1 MQFVPKLLIFTCNKD
16 PQAWYDWNKCAHPMG
31 ALVRRITNQW
41 CYVKQEKPEWSL
53 TAGERDSSNGQNV
66 PWFSFAIRELGGSD
80 FHPAR
85 KCMHLIKPLPGG
97 QDLYGFASDPEI
109 GDNVEPEDADK
120 FFP

>member
-16 PQAWYDWNKCAHPMG
+16 PQAWYDWSKCAHPMG

-53 TAGERDSSNGQNV
+53 APDQKTYRGTGE
-66 PWFSFAIRELGGSD
+66 PWFAFAIREIGADD

-85 KCMHLIKPLPGG
+85 KCMNFIKLLPGG
-97 QDLYGFASDPEI
+97 QELMGFGTDPEI
-109 GDNVEPEDADK
+109 GANVEPENADM